1 MVQSLLTWLDSRTG
15 YKALMHEALYERIP
29 GGARWRYVWGSTLVF
44 VFTLQMITG
53 FMLMT
58 AYSANARGA
67 WESVYYIQ
75 HEMTLGWLI
84 RAIHHFAAQTMVVLM
99 ALHLVQVI
107 IDGAYKAPREVNFWL
122 GLILMQIV
130 LGLGLTGYLLPW
142 DQKGYYSTKVATNI
156 MGSTPVI
163 GQQIQQLAQG
173 GTEYGHHTLTRF
185 FAMHVVALPALLVA
199 FLALH
204 IWAFRRHGI
213 TVPDPN
219 RAPETTFWP
228 DQVLKDAVA
237 CFAVL
242 AVVMGFALWKGAE
255 LTAPA
260 NPAEAFSAARP
271 EWYYLFLF
279 RFLKFEWVSQIGE
292 RTGLGEAFGAIV
304 VPGVLMGILTIAP
317 LLGRKRVGHVFNI
330 AFLFIVMVGAVSL
343 TGLTVYEDW
352 FKEDKPGQE
361 FRLAVKEAHEDG
373 ARAVALAQSP
383 TGIPPAGAIEL
394 MKGDPLTQGP
404 KLFRTFCA
412 DCHQPG
418 SIKGAFAKPAEGP
431 ELADLIDRPKIAFGS
446 RDWIRHILTD
456 FGGHMAPLK
465 NIAGPREQA
474 AKGVLEGSMQDWSKS
489 DGVTLSD
496 PANKEDFDALV
507 EFLYA
512 QGGRS
517 DASRDGTLLARGQ
530 AIFNEGRLTKGE
542 FSSACAGCH
551 EMQVGSTLLGKGGD
565 APNLT
570 GYGGA
575 AWLTSFIQDPGKF
588 YGDHNAMPG
597 FADQLQKHELELLV
611 RWMTGDYY
619 QPAFF
624 ETSLN
629 PEPHLPSEAPAN
641 PSAPAK

>member
-1 MVQSLLTWLDSRTG
+1 MVTSLLTWLDSRTG

-44 VFTLQMITG
+44 VFVLQLITG

-99 ALHLVQVI
+99 VLHLVQVI

-130 LGLGLTGYLLPW
+130 MGLGLTGYLLPW
-142 DQKGYYSTKVATNI
+142 DQKGYYSTQVATNI

-163 GQQIQQLAQG
+163 GQQIQQIAQG
-173 GTEYGHHTLTRF
+173 GTQYGHHTLTRF

-199 FLALH
+199 FLGLH

-213 TVPDPN
+213 TVPDPQ

-228 DQVLKDAVA
+228 DQVLKDAIA

-242 AVVMGFALWKGAE
+242 AAVMGLALWKGAE

-279 RFLKFEWVSQIGE
+279 RFLKFEWVSQVGE
-292 RTGLGEAFGAIV
+292 KTGLGEAFGAIV
-304 VPGVLMGILTIAP
+304 VPGVLMGILVLAP
-317 LLGRKRVGHVFNI
+317 ILGRKRIGHVFNVM
-330 AFLFIVMVGAVSL
+330 FLFIVMLGASSL
-343 TGLTVYEDW
+343 TALTVYED
-352 FKEDKPGQE
+352 FYKDDKAGRE
-361 FRLAVKEAHEDG
+361 FRQAVKEAHEDG
-373 ARAVALAQSP
+373 ERAVALAQSS

-394 MKGDPLTQGP
+394 MKSDPLTQGP
-404 KLFRTFCA
+404 SLFRTFCA
-412 DCHQPG
+412 ECHQSASLAGTYLTP
-418 SIKGAFAKPAEGP
+418 PQGP
-431 ELADLIDRPKIAFGS
+431 ELADVVDRAKVRFGS
-446 RDWIRHILTD
+446 REWIVSMLTD
-456 FGGHMAPLK
+456 FAHQMEPTK
-465 NIAGPREQA
+465 NITGPRAEG
-474 AKGVLEGSMQDWSKS
+474 AKGILEGSMKDWSATH
-489 DGVTLSD
+489 GPTLKN
-496 PANKEDFDALV
+496 PANKADFDALV

-512 QGGRS
+512 QSGRADVS
-517 DASRDGTLLARGQ
+517 HDQAVLDRGL
-530 AIFNEGRLTKGE
+530 AIFSEGKLTEGE
-542 FSSACAGCH
+542 VDACAGCH
-551 EMQVGSTLLGKGGD
+551 ALQYGKNLLGEGTD

-570 GYGGA
+570 NYGGHK
-575 AWLTSFIQDPGKF
+575 WLTDFIRDPKAF
-588 YGDHNAMPG
+588 YGDNNAMPS
-597 FADQLQKHELELLV
+597 FIDQLQEHELELLV
-611 RWMTGDYY
+611 NWMTGNYY
-619 QPAFF
+619 
-624 ETSLN
+624 
-629 PEPHLPSEAPAN
+629 HAPA
-641 PSAPAK
+641 PAAPHK